1 MANGQKCAERFY
13 GIKPGSEDDE
23 DDNEDDI
30 EASIQKE
37 IAAMGDKQGKIK
49 LFSPVHLDI
58 PCVLF
63 FKTRHPID
71 PIDFVYRICK
81 EIVAKPGVRRMK
93 YVNRLTPMT
102 LMAKATE
109 KGLEDLGRTVLRKHF
124 NLAVESDEGQAAA
137 EEGPKG
143 ETGGPIPNH
152 SVSR

>member
-1 MANGQKCAERFY
+1 
-13 GIKPGSEDDE
+13 
-23 DDNEDDI
+23 
-30 EASIQKE
+30 
-37 IAAMGDKQGKIK
+37 MGDKQSKIK

-71 PIDFVYRICK
+71 PIDFVHKICK

-124 NLAVESDEGQAAA
+124 NLVVEIDEEQVA
-137 EEGPKG
+137 EGEGRKG
-143 ETGGPIPNH
+143 ETSGPMPNH